1 MRRTSF
7 ALLSAALLL
16 ILPAI
21 GNTQQGGTTPPAKP
35 PAQRGPQTAA
45 QPSLIPLDG
54 RYLAARVAE
63 QDHDYDAAADQID
76 LALAQTPD
84 DPELL
89 YSAFRLRIYA
99 GRIDAAAQLAP
110 QVLATRPGDGFAN
123 RA

>member
-1 MRRTSF
+1 MRRKPL

-16 ILPAI
+16 TLPAI
-21 GNTQQGGTTPPAKP
+21 GNAQQSATPPAKP
-35 PAQRGPQTAA
+35 QAQRGPQVA
-45 QPSLIPLDG
+45 LIPLDG

-89 YSAFRLRIYA
+89 YAAFRLRPPRA
-99 GRIDAAAQLAP
+99 SVPRR
-110 QVLATRPGDGFAN
+110 RPW
-123 RA
+123 